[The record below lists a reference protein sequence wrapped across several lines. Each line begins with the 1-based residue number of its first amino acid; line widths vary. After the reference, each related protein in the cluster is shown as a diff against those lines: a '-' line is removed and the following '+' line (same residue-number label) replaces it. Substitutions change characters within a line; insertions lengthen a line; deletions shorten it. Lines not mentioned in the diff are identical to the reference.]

1 MNEPEAN
8 LTTEEIPLDPDEF
21 NIEPGDAVFILAI
34 ILVFVLIV
42 AVVCRFTVSMATP
55 INTANSTPVIEH
67 RDLENQVNWADRE
80 LLYLQ
85 RGPLMANDSSNY
97 RF

>member
-1 MNEPEAN
+1 MHVQ
-8 LTTEEIPLDPDEF
+8 LQQDKDLDLIRDDIHP
-21 NIEPGDAVFILAI
+21 
-34 ILVFVLIV
+34 VLHAMIFTF
-42 AVVCRFTVSMATP
+42 CRFTVSMATP

>member
-1 MNEPEAN
+1 MFY
-8 LTTEEIPLDPDEF
+8 LVSEEDLKDCMFNYCYLQEDKDLDLIRDDIHP
-21 NIEPGDAVFILAI
+21 
-34 ILVFVLIV
+34 VLHAMIFTF
-42 AVVCRFTVSMATP
+42 CRFTVSMATP

-85 RGPLMANDSSNY
+85 RGPLMANDSNY